1 MRIERGSRSSRS
13 ASEAP
18 FVSSDPRQ
26 APYSPLPTLSTG
38 QVAYHQYVT
47 RGLVGWSAWSRY
59 PTGQPPGCV
68 ASLGDLAVKGGWTE
82 CTPHEGARDRMSA
95 AIDERAGNQ
104 GADGT
109 GSCAI
114 HIRNT
119 PQTLRSMRDHHLE
132 SQLRAGPLVRA
143 IKADMVSRI
152 RARLRS
158 QSFGPSP

>member
-1 MRIERGSRSSRS
+1 M
-13 ASEAP
+13 
-18 FVSSDPRQ
+18 
-26 APYSPLPTLSTG
+26 
-38 QVAYHQYVT
+38 
-47 RGLVGWSAWSRY
+47 
-59 PTGQPPGCV
+59 GQPLGCV

-104 GADGT
+104 GAEGT

-119 PQTLRSMRDHHLE
+119 PQTLSSMRDHHLE

-158 QSFGPSP
+158 QSFGPSPCAGQMIAACRGANLADRPEGRRGGQTVAQSDLAPSCWSPLQDPGKSSAYYLKGYL